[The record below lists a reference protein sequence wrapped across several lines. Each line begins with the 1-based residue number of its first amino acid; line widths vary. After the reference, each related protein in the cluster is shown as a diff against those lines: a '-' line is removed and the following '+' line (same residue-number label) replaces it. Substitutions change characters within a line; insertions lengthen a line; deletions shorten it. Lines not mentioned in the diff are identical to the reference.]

1 MRLEKLCALLAAEIM
16 TAAIYSLAFGN
27 IALALRIQ
35 DHFFNPSGT
44 SGTGIFS
51 SAPEE
56 EGVEQKDK
64 KVGQN
69 KKK

>member
-1 MRLEKLCALLAAEIM
+1 M
-16 TAAIYSLAFGN
+16 TAAVNGLAFGN
-27 IALALRIQ
+27 IALALRVQ
-35 DHFFNPSGT
+35 NHFFNPSGT

-56 EGVEQKDK
+56 ERVEQKDK

-69 KKK
+69 KEK